1 MEYYLL
7 VENEK
12 RGPYSVAELSAR
24 GIGAETLVM
33 VEGGGQW
40 LPAWQVE
47 ELRPIIRPRGSAA
60 EATPNRVEEQ
70 TERREGDNPVVGQ
83 PMAEEPEVVQG
94 YAPQSSAQPQG
105 GASVPPSRHKKRGGC
120 LTGVLVALLVVLLL
134 FVATC
139 PKARM
144 HKEAVAGVVSET
156 VGEAFQLDSI
166 PADDPASRSMKS
178 FAHEATRQIVG
189 VAVDQLLTVDNY
201 WVCSVGHIQYADKR
215 PVVSVGVLGHVF
227 TVDKADLKAL
237 ARRYSQEAQ
246 RRLEEKVTR
255 EVRQNITDPIDDVLG
270 DAVGGIV
277 KDLAGKLLDKV
288 GEEIGNALSDEGLEA
303 DSI

>member
-12 RGPYSVAELSAR
+12 RGPYSVAELAAR
-24 GIGAETLVM
+24 GIGAEMLVM
-33 VEGGGQW
+33 AEGGGQW
-40 LPAWQVE
+40 MPAWQVE
-47 ELRPIIRPRGSAA
+47 ELRPIIRPRGGAA
-60 EATPNRVEEQ
+60 EDIPNRMEAQAGRQEEA
-70 TERREGDNPVVGQ
+70 EPVVGQ
-83 PMAEEPEVVQG
+83 PVAEASEVAQG

-105 GASVPPSRHKKRGGC
+105 RRSVPPLRCKKRGGC
-120 LTGVLVALLVVLLL
+120 LVGVLVALLVVLLL
-134 FVATC
+134 LVATC

-144 HKEAVAGVVSET
+144 HKEAVADVVSET

-189 VAVDQLLTVDNY
+189 VAVDQLLTVDSY
-201 WVCSVGHIQYADKR
+201 WVCSVGRIRYAGKS

-237 ARRYSQEAQ
+237 ARRYSQETQ

-255 EVRQNITDPIDDVLG
+255 EVRQNITDPIDDALG
-270 DAVGGIV
+270 DEVGGIV

-288 GEEIGNALSDEGLEA
+288 GEEIGNALSGEKIEV

>member
-1 MEYYLL
+1 MEYYLFID
-7 VENEK
+7 NEK
-12 RGPYSVAELSAR
+12 RGPYSVAELAAR

-33 VEGGGQW
+33 AEGGGQW
-40 LPAWQVE
+40 IPAWQVE
-47 ELRPIIRPRGSAA
+47 ELRPIIRPRGGAA
-60 EATPNRVEEQ
+60 EDIPNRMAAQAGRPEEA
-70 TERREGDNPVVGQ
+70 EPVVGQ
-83 PMAEEPEVVQG
+83 PVAEASEVAQG
-94 YAPQSSAQPQG
+94 YAPQSLAQPQG
-105 GASVPPSRHKKRGGC
+105 RASVPPSRRKKRGGC
-120 LTGVLVALLVVLLL
+120 LIGVLVVLLVVLGLL
-134 FVATC
+134 VATC

-144 HKEAVAGVVSET
+144 HKEAVADVVSET

-201 WVCSVGHIQYADKR
+201 WVCSVGRIRYADKR

-227 TVDKADLKAL
+227 TVDKADLKTL

-255 EVRQNITDPIDDVLG
+255 EVRQNITDPIDDALG
-270 DAVGGIV
+270 DEVGGIV

-288 GEEIGNALSDEGLEA
+288 GEEIGNALSGDKFEA